1 MCYEE
6 HIGDLR
12 RAAYHISKYIELTG
26 GTEELRNHL
35 KGLEESIGDE
45 GNRDE

>member
-6 HIGDLR
+6 HLCDLR
-12 RAAYHISKYIELTG
+12 LAAYHMEKYIELTG

-35 KGLEESIGDE
+35 KKLRETIDE
-45 GNRDE
+45 GPG